1 MELKINKLS
10 EFKFTPTPLLQ
21 PKNKL
26 TEAIWVMLS
35 SNFSSIP
42 VTDERGVLKG
52 VISINDVIKYFPPS
66 IDVISKESGIRSQEI
81 VNKISL
87 PLKRVKDLMSNNAVS
102 ITLDTSLKEIISLFV
117 EKQVFGKVGY
127 RRTYFTGFP
136 VVDSNGQVFGMITY
150 IDILKLINISKSLPP
165 VSDFMIKGE
174 FIHLEG
180 QDNLM
185 KANLIMQSMGI
196 RNIVVVEKIKGNFKP
211 IGVISD
217 TQLKRYMQ
225 EIYDFS
231 KTMVADIMTDIT
243 SFQNVFETEPINK
256 LINIFCNK
264 SIGVRIYPVINKKG
278 HMVGIVNYVDVLR
291 KIQIN

>member
-21 PKNKL
+21 PKNKV

-42 VTDERGVLKG
+42 VTDEKGILKG

-66 IDVISKESGIRSQEI
+66 IDVISKEGGIRSHEI

-87 PLKRVKDLMSNNAVS
+87 PLKRVKDLMSNSAVS
-102 ITLDTSLKEIISLFV
+102 ITLETSLKEILPLFT
-117 EKQVFGKVGY
+117 EKQVFGKVGH
-127 RRTYFTGFP
+127 RSTYFTGFP
-136 VVDSNGQVFGMITY
+136 VIDNNGQVFGMITY
-150 IDILKLINISKSLPP
+150 IDILKLINTNKNLPQISQFIYKG
-165 VSDFMIKGE
+165 DFVY
-174 FIHLEG
+174 LEG
-180 QDNLM
+180 ADNLM
-185 KANLIMQSMGI
+185 KANLIMQSLGI
-196 RNIVVVEKIKGNFKP
+196 RNIIVVEKDKDNLKP
-211 IGVISD
+211 IGIIAD

-231 KTMVADIMTDIT
+231 KTQVSDIMTDIT
-243 SFQNVFETEPINK
+243 SIQTVTETEPINK

-264 SIGVRIYPVINKKG
+264 NIGVRIYPVTNKRG
-278 HMVGIVNYVDVLR
+278 YMVGIVSYVDILR
-291 KIQIN
+291 KIVIN